1 MSRGAAMQCTAQASD
16 SPAPNWS
23 THRVAALGLGE
34 RGRAEGEIMR
44 LDPMLYLVVPAKAA
58 ASCFTL

>member
-1 MSRGAAMQCTAQASD
+1 MQCTAQASD

>member
-1 MSRGAAMQCTAQASD
+1 MQCAAQASD

-23 THRVAALGLGE
+23 THRVAAPDLGE
-34 RGRAEGEIMR
+34 RERAEWEIMR
-44 LDPMLYLVVPAKAA
+44 LDPMPYLVVPANAA